1 VFSGGTYHEVARWLR
16 NFLTAHAKRVDPR
29 IEVEL
34 HADDEREGHSFGA
47 RVKLGQRLGPL
58 VDLDFQ
64 DVAANRGSLAWCAAL
79 AERTRQSA
87 RELSVAQGGPDAP
100 RP

>member
-1 VFSGGTYHEVARWLR
+1 VFSGGSYHDVARWLR

-34 HADDEREGHSFGA
+34 DADDERESHSYGA
-47 RVKLGQRLGPL
+47 RMRLGLRLGPL
-58 VDLDFQ
+58 VELDFR
-64 DVAANRGSLAWCAAL
+64 DVAANRGSLVWCATL
-79 AERTRQSA
+79 AERTKEWA
-87 RELSVAQGGPDAP
+87 RELGTAQGVVDAR